1 MINDMDTICKKCGGI
16 LQRKSLLQHT
26 SNAREY
32 VCKCNQCGDETIL
45 SYESTVLDFDDQI
58 DKSDS

>member
-1 MINDMDTICKKCGGI
+1 MTCPKCGGTYE
-16 LQRKSLLQHT
+16 RKSPI
-26 SNAREY
+26 SPSSSARDF

-45 SYESTVLDFDDQI
+45 SYESTVLDFDDQT